1 MMRRTGLLL
10 SLLAI
15 SCLAPAAASAAPE
28 LPTTG
33 GASAISWADAEIR
46 QVVAAG
52 AMAPTVT
59 AFRPEDPLTRAELYE
74 ALSTVG
80 LPAPAP
86 TDPARVVTIREL
98 DARLVASLGLLPV
111 SRAIRLGTKAAGLE
125 PPDQVGTETVAR
137 LLGLR
142 VNHPQGQEEL
152 ERLPTQAATRAE
164 AAYSLARALSLN
176 DWQTQ
181 PLLELASRG
190 FTLPALTDL
199 QRQVLAR
206 AVRFVGY
213 PYVWAGMSERRQQL
227 YYGEAPGGFDCS
239 GLVWRVYK
247 LEPFAGAPL
256 LSELIR
262 GRSTYS
268 MAAEMRKADRI
279 QLLGL
284 LPGDLV
290 FFGSKGTKSA
300 PQDIG
305 HMGIYAGE
313 GWFVHSSGNGVTLQP
328 LQGWYLDRFAWG
340 RRPLAEAG
348 LS

>member
-1 MMRRTGLLL
+1 MRRTSLLL
-10 SLLAI
+10 LLLAI

-28 LPTTG
+28 LPSTNG
-33 GASAISWADAEIR
+33 PSAVSWADPEIR
-46 QVVAAG
+46 QIVAAG
-52 AMAPTVT
+52 AMAPNV
-59 AFRPEDPLTRAELYE
+59 AGFRPEDPLTRAELYD
-74 ALSTVG
+74 ALATVG
-80 LPAPAP
+80 LPAPIP

-98 DARLVASLGLLPV
+98 DARLVAALGLLPV

-125 PPDQVGTETVAR
+125 PPDLVGTETVAR

-142 VNHPQGQEEL
+142 VNHPQGQEEF
-152 ERLPTQAATRAE
+152 ERLPGQAATRAE
-164 AAYSLARALSLN
+164 AAYSLARAVTLN
-176 DWQTQ
+176 EWQTQ
-181 PLLELASRG
+181 PLLEFADG
-190 FTLPALTDL
+190 FTLPVLTDW
-199 QRQVLAR
+199 QRQVLTR

-284 LPGDLV
+284 LPGDIV
-290 FFGSKGTKSA
+290 FFGAKGTKSA

-305 HMGIYAGE
+305 HMGIYTGE

-328 LQGWYLDRFAWG
+328 LQGWYLERFAWG

-348 LS
+348 LL